1 MENKAP
7 AKEAPVKKERKKVN
21 IVQIIIWAAILIVFL
36 LCQKQIYGGLAAGAV
51 KG

>member
-1 MENKAP
+1 M
-7 AKEAPVKKERKKVN
+7 KKQYDIIGNRKRFFLFSTV
-21 IVQIIIWAAILIVFL
+21 LIVFI